1 MTDTQAPRAREL
13 GIPFAGAPGKFNAI
27 TDVPG
32 VLLGYETLVSGDGEL
47 RQGEGPVRTGVTAIL
62 PRGRDGVG
70 QSVAAGTYSFNGNGE
85 MTGTSWIEE
94 SGSFNTPILITNTH
108 SVGACHEGSIAWMID
123 NKPDLARGWMLPVV
137 AETWDAYLNDIN
149 GLHVR
154 PAHAVTAIDAAGTGP
169 VAEGPVGGGT
179 GMSCYGY
186 TGGSGTSSRKLRLGG
201 QEFTVGVFVQANF
214 GDRRELVVAGVPLG
228 GRLLDDNPIEDA
240 DWFATPG
247 SGSAIIIVATD
258 APLLPSQCK
267 ALARRVP
274 LGLGRTGTTGSH
286 FSGDLVLAFSTAN
299 QGALNSRMTDAYAD
313 DDVECFDTMAA
324 VKWGLMDRFYEAT
337 VQATEEAVVNVLV
350 AGTSS
355 VGRDSHR
362 LPGFPVDRLAELLGD
377 RLNKT
382 SGMGNPTLFGAST
395 GMHRAD
401 S

>member
-1 MTDTQAPRAREL
+1 MTKTQAPRAREL
-13 GIPFAGAPGKFNAI
+13 GIPFTGTPGDFNAI
-27 TDVPG
+27 TDVAG
-32 VLLGYETLVSGDGEL
+32 VLVGYETLISGDGPL
-47 RQGEGPVRTGVTAIL
+47 VQGEGPVRTGVTAIL

-85 MTGTSWIEE
+85 MTGTAWIEE

-108 SVGACHEGSIAWMID
+108 SVGACHEGSIAWMAK
-123 NKPDLARGWMLPVV
+123 NKPNFARGWMLPVV

-154 PAHAVTAIDAAGTGP
+154 PGHAVKAIDAAGAGS

-186 TGGSGTSSRKLRLGG
+186 TGGSGTSSRLVRVGG
-201 QEFTVGVFVQANF
+201 EEFTVGVFIQANF

-228 GRLLDDNPIEDA
+228 DRLLEDNPIEDPE
-240 DWFATPG
+240 WFATPG

-267 ALARRVP
+267 AMARRVP

-299 QGALNSRMTDAYAD
+299 QGTLNSRMPDAYD
-313 DDVECFDTMAA
+313 PDVEGFETVSA

-337 VQATEEAVVNVLV
+337 VQAVEEAVVNVLV
-350 AGTSS
+350 AGTTS

-362 LPGFPVDRLAELLGD
+362 MPGFPVDRLDELLGD
-377 RLNKT
+377 RLEGRVGVP
-382 SGMGNPTLFGAST
+382 S
-395 GMHRAD
+395 
-401 S
+401 

>member
-85 MTGTSWIEE
+85 MTGTAWIEE

-123 NKPDLARGWMLPVV
+123 NKPDLAGGWMLPVV

-186 TGGSGTSSRKLRLGG
+186 TGGSGTSSRQLRLGG

-313 DDVECFDTMAA
+313 DDVESFDTMAA

-382 SGMGNPTLFGAST
+382 SGMGNPRLFEVST
-395 GMHRAD
+395 GLHRAD